1 MLARLSAIR
10 AARGAGGRSASGGR
24 RVRAA
29 ARLAGAVLAAAGLCA
44 LTVIPAQ
51 ADAVRDQEMW
61 VLDMVHA
68 PSAWPVTQ
76 GQGVL
81 VAVIDSGVSPSV
93 SDLAG
98 SVTEG
103 PNLSGVNTPPSN
115 ASWGVHGTWM
125 ASLIVGHGHGDGS
138 SGIEGVAPQSRVLS
152 IRVVTDRGDPNFG
165 KYEQESNAQVQ
176 RALARAITVATRRG
190 ADVISMSLGYGAASR
205 PVRVALQNALD
216 HGVVVVASS
225 GNSGDT
231 ASALSTGQAPY
242 SFPADYPGV
251 LGVGAVTQT
260 GSAASFSSNNLSVE
274 IAAPGVKVPAQGR
287 DGQYWLVSGTSP
299 ACALTAG
306 VAALIKS
313 RYPHLSPAL
322 VDQAITSTAQN
333 PPPQGYD
340 DRVGFGT
347 VDAAAALTAAAT
359 LTRDVTRGRG
369 VKVAT
374 HFGGGAAALPPVPVA
389 PRGTGRLIL
398 YAVLVLACLAIA
410 AVAAMRLTRRSPAA
424 VPVGESWQDN
434 APWPGNGA
442 WESNGAWQGSGAS
455 QDNEAW
461 AGNGAWDGDGARQG
475 NGAWEGNGA
484 WGSDRGRG
492 GNGAWPD
499 REPWPAQ
506 PGRRQATSGEEP
518 TPQAPPASP
527 LPPDVPPASYPPDPP
542 LWDLPSAQPPPADPG
557 SPGAAWPPGP

>member
-24 RVRAA
+24 GVRAA

-461 AGNGAWDGDGARQG
+461 AGNGAWEGDGARQG

-527 LPPDVPPASYPPDPP
+527 LPPDVPRASYPPDPP